1 MFVRVIYTICRVFFS
16 SNSLSI
22 STTHS
27 RYLLHN
33 SAKACSLIFKS
44 PLALSS
50 FLGRLASF
58 SALAE
63 FLLNPIFGKLSDTYG
78 RKTIMPLGH
87 CSLIIC
93 RLLMFLRPYSI
104 WPLITE
110 QIVTVPLITSFFT
123 TWRASLSDELEGGE
137 FAQAAAKVGVAA
149 GVGLVSGPLVGK
161 FLMNRYETKW
171 CYLASCGMAAV
182 ALYQIQHNFEETL
195 PLDQRKE
202 LNFSDMQPLSFL
214 QVMNKSTTLFKLMCT
229 TGLQTMTEGR
239 NVNNIWGVY
248 FEKDLNWSWD
258 EINNFIGALGVSL
271 IVSGMTVKRMIQY
284 FGLRMFTTFCNCC
297 NISAWVLFS
306 GVGPLSAISGSTRMW
321 LGLLPGAPGGRKRDA
336 VEALIMKHGSKADLG
351 RGFISG
357 SLMNFRAIVNI
368 IAPAFFSKM
377 YQIGVRKKSP
387 GFVFFTGACT
397 VLAAEMVWQSMSNV
411 KLGLDENG
419 REIKHEV
426 QAESA
431 DGNID
436 DAVSTQ

>member
-1 MFVRVIYTICRVFFS
+1 
-16 SNSLSI
+16 L
-22 STTHS
+22 
-27 RYLLHN
+27 
-33 SAKACSLIFKS
+33 
-44 PLALSS
+44 
-50 FLGRLASF
+50 
-58 SALAE
+58 
-63 FLLNPIFGKLSDTYG
+63 
-78 RKTIMPLGH
+78 
-87 CSLIIC
+87 
-93 RLLMFLRPYSI
+93 
-104 WPLITE
+104 
-110 QIVTVPLITSFFT
+110 
-123 TWRASLSDELEGGE
+123 
-137 FAQAAAKVGVAA
+137 
-149 GVGLVSGPLVGK
+149 
-161 FLMNRYETKW
+161 
-171 CYLASCGMAAV
+171 
-182 ALYQIQHNFEETL
+182 
-195 PLDQRKE
+195 
-202 LNFSDMQPLSFL
+202 
-214 QVMNKSTTLFKLMCT
+214 
-229 TGLQTMTEGR
+229 
-239 NVNNIWGVY
+239 
-248 FEKDLNWSWD
+248 
-258 EINNFIGALGVSL
+258 
-271 IVSGMTVKRMIQY
+271 
-284 FGLRMFTTFCNCC
+284 GLRMFTTFCNCC